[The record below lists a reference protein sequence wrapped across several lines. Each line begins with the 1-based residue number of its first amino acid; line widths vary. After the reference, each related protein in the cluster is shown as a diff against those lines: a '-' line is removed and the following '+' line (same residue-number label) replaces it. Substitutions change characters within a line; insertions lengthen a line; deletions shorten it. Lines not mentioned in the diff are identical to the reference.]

1 VAEFFNSLGE
11 REMLLSLATFLGLSA
26 ILTLLII
33 GLIRLAVNRLKRFAA
48 LTATKLDDIL
58 LLFLENTLTL
68 VIIVSA
74 FFFVAGLVRP
84 HQLITRYLEL
94 SFGLLIIVQI
104 AYWANI
110 LINFFTDT
118 YSAAKRAENI
128 GAITTISALGFIAKL
143 LLFFALLFVALDNF
157 GVKVTTLIA
166 GLGVGGI
173 AIALAVQNIL
183 GDMFASLSI
192 ILDKPFVVGDFI
204 VVDTYLGTVEHV
216 GLKTTRIRSLSGEQL
231 VFSNNDLLNSRI
243 RNFKKM
249 EERRVVFPLQ
259 VSYDTSEKLLL
270 EIPVFVRQAIEE
282 EPGARFDRAHFQAF
296 TPGGLAFEVVYWVES
311 PDYNTFID
319 IQQRINLK
327 VLREFRRQQ
336 IEFSFPTQSIRL
348 EQEADSPPR
357 NFYRGGSA

>member
-231 VFSNNDLLNSRI
+231 VFRTMICSTAGFAISKKWKSGGLSSRCRYRMTQV
-243 RNFKKM
+243 RNCYWKSRFLSARQLRRSP
-249 EERRVVFPLQ
+249 ERASIAPIFR
-259 VSYDTSEKLLL
+259 LLL
-270 EIPVFVRQAIEE
+270 PAAWPSR
-282 EPGARFDRAHFQAF
+282 
-296 TPGGLAFEVVYWVES
+296 L
-311 PDYNTFID
+311 FI
-319 IQQRINLK
+319 
-327 VLREFRRQQ
+327 
-336 IEFSFPTQSIRL
+336 
-348 EQEADSPPR
+348 
-357 NFYRGGSA
+357 G